1 MKLFSGGNSGT
12 WKIGVEA
19 SQKHPSLME
28 QKEENVLDFFFQI
41 TEPLF
46 LQYQSFFFLM
56 LYSLNFFYLTPYK
69 TDISDQ
75 LRN

>member
-19 SQKHPSLME
+19 SQKYPSLME

-46 LQYQSFFFLM
+46 LQYQSFFFF
-56 LYSLNFFYLTPYK
+56 NVVFFEFFLSYT
-69 TDISDQ
+69 I
-75 LRN
+75 